1 MTRPNWQEA
10 RRYLLPALFAGYALL
25 LARQRAAWLAFGA
38 AASVAWFF
46 RDPER
51 LLQAEPD
58 IVYAAA
64 DGVVAEVDHAAKDPW
79 VPEEDG
85 LRVSTFLAL
94 YNVHVNRSPVAGQIV
109 AVEAVRGS
117 FAPALLARSQTNH
130 KYRLAVDG
138 DAGRVVVEQI
148 AGMIARRISCW
159 VQPSEQVTAGQR
171 IGLIHFGSRTDV
183 ILPAGSAEVFVR
195 PGDHVRAG
203 VTPLARYCANQ
214 GNSCGNS

>member
-10 RRYLLPALFAGYALL
+10 RRYVLPALTAGYALL
-25 LARQRAAWLAFGA
+25 LARRRAAWLAFAA

-46 RDPER
+46 RDPDR
-51 LLQAEPD
+51 PLSAEPD
-58 IVYAAA
+58 VVYAAA
-64 DGVVAEVDHAAKDPW
+64 DGVVANVDHAADDPW
-79 VPEEDG
+79 VPGERG

-109 AVEAVRGS
+109 AVQPVTGS
-117 FAPALLARSQTNH
+117 FAPALLSRSRTNH
-130 KYRLAVDG
+130 KYRLILETN
-138 DAGRVVVEQI
+138 AGRVVVEQI
-148 AGMIARRISCW
+148 AGMIARKISCW
-159 VQPSEQVTAGQR
+159 VQPLEQVTAGQR

-203 VTPLARYCANQ
+203 VTPLARYRAEQ
-214 GNSCGNS
+214 GDSCGSS